1 MLFDGIEFLEGSEVV
16 NFTFP
21 TGSSFPS
28 NPDQGEIF
36 YKTDVKK
43 PYIYIDTTWVEMAT
57 GSGESSGS
65 AGVSIVS
72 TITGA
77 TGSSGDMKF
86 ALDVSKLFVHDG
98 TEFVECFAESATNTE
113 SITLI
118 YDIALSSPGDVMS
131 GSTLVFF
138 VAPRSFSIPTNFA
151 GSQAKIGTSNG
162 ETVFTMYKNGSAGAT
177 ITFATGSLTGTF
189 ASVNNS
195 NLAFAEG
202 DVLSIDSPVDS
213 NPTDLAITFKATV

>member
-1 MLFDGIEFLEGSEVV
+1 MLFDGIEILEGSEVV

-57 GSGESSGS
+57 GSVGTTSSS
-65 AGVSIVS
+65 SVHIVS
-72 TITGA
+72 SITGQ
-77 TGSSGDMKF
+77 TGTDGDLKF
-86 ALDVSKLFVHDG
+86 ATDVGKLFVHNG
-98 TEFVECFAESATNTE
+98 TEFTECFIESANP
-113 SITLI
+113 TLI
-118 YDIALSSPGDVMS
+118 YDIALSSPGDVMA

-138 VAPRSFSIPTNFA
+138 VAPRSFTIPNNFA

-162 ETVFTMYKNGSAGAT
+162 SAVFTMFKNGSSAAT
-177 ITFATGSLTGTF
+177 ITFDSGSLTGSFTL
-189 ASVNNS
+189 VEPT
-195 NLAFAEG
+195 NLSFTSG
-202 DVLSIDSPVDS
+202 DVLSIDSPADGAPA
-213 NPTDLAITFKATV
+213 NLAITLKAIV

>member
-1 MLFDGIEFLEGSEVV
+1 MLFDGIEILEGSEVV

-21 TGSSFPS
+21 TGPSFPS
-28 NPDQGEIF
+28 SPDQGEIF

-43 PYIYIDTTWVEMAT
+43 PYIYIDTAWVEMAT
-57 GSGESSGS
+57 GTVASGS
-65 AGVSIVS
+65 AGVTIVP
-72 TITGA
+72 TITGE

-86 ALDVSKLFVHDG
+86 ALDVSTLFVHDG
-98 TEFVECFAESATNTE
+98 TEFIQCFPDASNDEVAAQ
-113 SITLI
+113 I
-118 YDIALSSPGDVMS
+118 YDIALSSPGDVAA

-162 ETVFTMYKNGSAGAT
+162 ATEFTMYKNGSAAAT
-177 ITFATGSLTGTF
+177 IAFSSGSLTGTF
-189 ASVNNS
+189 AAVDNS
-195 NLAFAEG
+195 NLSFAEG
-202 DVLSIDSPVDS
+202 DVLSIDSPVDG